1 MENMQI
7 DGYYWDGSTSWIIY
21 KDNNGKS
28 IMVKNEN
35 NTN

>member
-21 KDNNGKS
+21 KDDNGNQS
-28 IMVKNEN
+28 W
-35 NTN
+35 

>member
-21 KDNNGKS
+21 KDKYGHLK
-28 IMVKNEN
+28 MVKRKK
-35 NTN
+35 